1 VTIVTILSLVFQR
14 TQSPYLPEFK
24 STTGGLWGVL
34 QVVCG
39 LIQAENQEYNQAEH
53 EVHHEAQTDQTVNRT
68 FSPLI
73 QILFLFN
80 RNEVSS
86 LMIRTQR
93 NTTYNER
100 ILYKNE
106 IMHETINILCHKQFK
121 GLVELSH

>member
-1 VTIVTILSLVFQR
+1 
-14 TQSPYLPEFK
+14 
-24 STTGGLWGVL
+24 
-34 QVVCG
+34 VVCG